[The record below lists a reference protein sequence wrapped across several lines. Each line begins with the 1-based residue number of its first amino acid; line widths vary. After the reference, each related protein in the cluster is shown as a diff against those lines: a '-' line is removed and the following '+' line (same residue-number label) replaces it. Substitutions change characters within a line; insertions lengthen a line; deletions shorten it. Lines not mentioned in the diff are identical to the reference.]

1 MKNKK
6 TASSAGGKVNDNKS
20 VTDEKTTQKIIK
32 SHQLA
37 AAHFMAAA
45 KQHLA
50 AAKNYEDGNINEAVH
65 STVIASGHDAIA
77 GEFVSD
83 AAKHHAQELK
93 QTLHHF

>member
-1 MKNKK
+1 MITKK
-6 TASSAGGKVNDNKS
+6 TAKPAGGKS
-20 VTDEKTTQKIIK
+20 KTSKPVPDKKNTQKIIK

-37 AAHFMAAA
+37 AAHFMEAA

-50 AAKNYEDGNINEAVH
+50 AAKHYEDGNINKAVH

-93 QTLHHF
+93 QTHHHF